1 MQKTDDPFEKKTD
14 NPSEKEEEILDLT
27 EEVPVTDDENGIIEL
42 LDSIEPEDAPDDE
55 PIIELSEEAAAV
67 DADEEDILDLTDIA
81 EEAAAPADAADG
93 SEADQEMLID
103 LTETVDDLDAALQP
117 RETAPDEAFSAEFDA
132 SEPPADEYAPAPDK
146 ADQPAGAPQPQTE
159 EILELIE
166 DIQSTIDEGAAPPA
180 AAESADNGGPAA
192 TAPAEPAE
200 PAEPAA
206 EKPEQAPPLE
216 DRPYDDGDDA
226 AADSAFVD
234 ALGIELE
241 DVESRTRQA
250 ENTES
255 PAESASPRSAVIT
268 PEQIEAAVAQAV
280 KKMAGGNLETM
291 LAEAVERVVLNEM
304 EAIKSILV
312 DHYLK
317 KE

>member
-55 PIIELSEEAAAV
+55 TIIELSEEAAAV

-81 EEAAAPADAADG
+81 EEAAEPADAADG

-180 AAESADNGGPAA
+180 AAESTDNGGPAA
-192 TAPAEPAE
+192 TA

-216 DRPYDDGDDA
+216 DRSYDDGDDA

-241 DVESRTRQA
+241 DVESRTRPA

-268 PEQIEAAVAQAV
+268 PEQIEAAMEQAV

>member
-1 MQKTDDPFEKKTD
+1 MQKTDDPFEKKMD

-42 LDSIEPEDAPDDE
+42 LDSIEPEDAPGDE

-67 DADEEDILDLTDIA
+67 DADVDDILDLTEIA
-81 EEAAAPADAADG
+81 EEADAPADAADD
-93 SEADQEMLID
+93 SETDQEMLID

-132 SEPPADEYAPAPDK
+132 SEPAADEYAPAPDK
-146 ADQPAGAPQPQTE
+146 ADQPAGAMQPQTE

-166 DIQSTIDEGAAPPA
+166 DIQSTIDEGSTPPA
-180 AAESADNGGPAA
+180 AAESADNGKPAA
-192 TAPAEPAE
+192 TAPAEPTAQ
-200 PAEPAA
+200 
-206 EKPEQAPPLE
+206 KPEQAPPLE
-216 DRPYDDGDDA
+216 DRSYDDGDDA

-241 DVESRTRQA
+241 DVESRTRQT

-268 PEQIEAAVAQAV
+268 PKQIEAAVEQVV

-291 LAEAVERVVLNEM
+291 LAEAVDRVVLNEM

>member
-1 MQKTDDPFEKKTD
+1 MQKTDDPFEKKMD

-42 LDSIEPEDAPDDE
+42 LDSIEPEDAPGDE

-81 EEAAAPADAADG
+81 EEAAAPADAADD
-93 SEADQEMLID
+93 SETDQEMLID

-132 SEPPADEYAPAPDK
+132 SEPAADEYAPAPDK
-146 ADQPAGAPQPQTE
+146 ADQPAGAMQPQTE

-166 DIQSTIDEGAAPPA
+166 DIQSTIDEGSTPPA
-180 AAESADNGGPAA
+180 AAESADNGKPAA
-192 TAPAEPAE
+192 TV

-206 EKPEQAPPLE
+206 QKPEQAPPLE
-216 DRPYDDGDDA
+216 DRSYDDGDDA

-241 DVESRTRQA
+241 DVESRTRQT

-268 PEQIEAAVAQAV
+268 PEQIEAAVEQVV

-291 LAEAVERVVLNEM
+291 LAEAVDRVVLNEM

>member
-1 MQKTDDPFEKKTD
+1 MQKTDDPFEKKMD

-42 LDSIEPEDAPDDE
+42 LDSIEPEDAPGDE

-81 EEAAAPADAADG
+81 EEAAAPADAADD
-93 SEADQEMLID
+93 SETDQEMLID

-132 SEPPADEYAPAPDK
+132 SEPAADEYAPAPDK
-146 ADQPAGAPQPQTE
+146 ADQPAGAMQPQTE

-166 DIQSTIDEGAAPPA
+166 DIQSTIDEGSTPPA
-180 AAESADNGGPAA
+180 AAESADNGKPAA
-192 TAPAEPAE
+192 TAPAEPA
-200 PAEPAA
+200 AQ
-206 EKPEQAPPLE
+206 KPEQAPPLE
-216 DRPYDDGDDA
+216 DRSYDDGDDA

-241 DVESRTRQA
+241 DVESRTRQT

-268 PEQIEAAVAQAV
+268 PEQIEAAVEQVV

-291 LAEAVERVVLNEM
+291 LAEAVDRVVLNEM

>member
-42 LDSIEPEDAPDDE
+42 LDSIEPEDAPGDE

-81 EEAAAPADAADG
+81 EEAAAPADAADD
-93 SEADQEMLID
+93 SETDQEMLID

-132 SEPPADEYAPAPDK
+132 SEPAADEYAPAPDK
-146 ADQPAGAPQPQTE
+146 ADQPAGAMQPQTE

-166 DIQSTIDEGAAPPA
+166 DIQSTIDEGSTPPA
-180 AAESADNGGPAA
+180 AAESADNGKPAA
-192 TAPAEPAE
+192 TAPAEPA
-200 PAEPAA
+200 AQ
-206 EKPEQAPPLE
+206 KPEQAPPLE
-216 DRPYDDGDDA
+216 DRSYDDGDDA

-241 DVESRTRQA
+241 DVESRTRQT

-268 PEQIEAAVAQAV
+268 PEQIEAAVEQVV

-291 LAEAVERVVLNEM
+291 LAEAVDRVVLNEM